1 MEININQALEMGARV
16 LESRLKFQAPVDTDT
31 ALKKSVKV
39 NASLTADGFRYE
51 VNYLKYGKFTDLGT
65 RPYFRGEEPKAKW
78 KPNPGKG
85 KGGIKPRYWT
95 NLPVSW
101 YTRINRIIEK
111 ELAKQMRMALTQG
124 LKTK

>member
-16 LESRLKFQAPVDTDT
+16 LESRLKFQAPVDTG
-31 ALKKSVKV
+31 ALKRSVKV

-51 VNYLKYGKFTDLGT
+51 VNYLKYGKFLDLGT
-65 RPYFRGEEPKAKW
+65 GRYFRGEEPKAKW

>member
-1 MEININQALEMGARV
+1 MDIDINKALEMGARV
-16 LESRLKFQAPVDTDT
+16 LESRLRFQAPVDTG

-65 RPYFRGEEPKAKW
+65 GKYYRGEEPKARW
-78 KPNPGKG
+78 KANPGKEG

>member
-16 LESRLKFQAPVDTDT
+16 LESRLRFQAPVDTG

-51 VNYLKYGKFTDLGT
+51 VNYLKYGTFTDLGT
-65 RPYFRGEEPKAKW
+65 GRYFRGEEPKARW
-78 KPNPGKG
+78 KANPGKG

-111 ELAKQMRMALTQG
+111 ELAKQMRMALTEG